1 MRYGAEILMIFKN
14 NNFIRLYIGLNI
26 LLFSLF
32 VESKEF
38 NYKFHWLYVP
48 VAKLSINFNEPFDAD
63 NERNHLEIKF
73 QLSTEGPL
81 KLIRN
86 YQSTITKKFN
96 KKGEWDYHL
105 IGIDRGKPEEKLISY
120 SSTSYPIVHTFI
132 DDKGA
137 EPLRDDELKD
147 LRLIDPVS
155 VLLKTIQRLNEN
167 KACSNEFFVFD
178 GKRKYKVTV
187 KHVDD
192 ENLSRDRL
200 WTFSGP
206 VVHCQMK
213 LFSAKLFKRNKSAY
227 LEEIGGPT
235 TDLPIGGSTA
245 DTKYRD
251 LDNNQWPFNNE
262 ERVINIWFA
271 NEKEYIPV
279 KFTITTPLGLIIG
292 RVVM

>member
-1 MRYGAEILMIFKN
+1 MRYGAKILMIFKI

-63 NERNHLEIKF
+63 NERNHFEKKF

-96 KKGEWDYHL
+96 NKGEWDYHL
-105 IGIDRGKPEEKLISY
+105 IGIDRGEPEEKLISY

-147 LRLIDPVS
+147 PRLIDPVS
-155 VLLKTIQRLNEN
+155 VLLKTVQRLNEN

-200 WTFSGP
+200 WAFSGP
-206 VVHCQMK
+206 VVHCQMR
-213 LFSAKLFKRNKSAY
+213 LFSAKLFKGNKSEY
-227 LEEIGGPT
+227 PEEIGGPT
-235 TDLPIGGSTA
+235 TDLPIGGSTEN
-245 DTKYRD
+245 TKYRD

-262 ERVINIWFA
+262 ERVIDIWFS
-271 NEKEYIPV
+271 NEKEYVPV

>member
-1 MRYGAEILMIFKN
+1 MRYGAKILMIFKI

-38 NYKFHWLYVP
+38 DYKFHWSYVP

-63 NERNHLEIKF
+63 NERNHLEKKF

-137 EPLRDDELKD
+137 KPLRDDELKD
-147 LRLIDPVS
+147 PRLIDPVS
-155 VLLKTIQRLNEN
+155 VLLKTVQRLNEN

-213 LFSAKLFKRNKSAY
+213 LFSAKLFKGNKSEY
-227 LEEIGGPT
+227 PEEIGGPT

-245 DTKYRD
+245 NTKYRD

-262 ERVINIWFA
+262 ERVIDIWFS